1 MIAKRIMAPKAS
13 NSFQRLGA
21 YVLNVKDG
29 QRASDPRSWSR
40 LNAYILDTK
49 NDGEKVAWARATNCV
64 SDDLGWAVKEIIA
77 TQAQNTRSESS
88 KNYHLVVSFPEGERP
103 DREQLEDIED
113 RLCEAI
119 GLDEHQRV
127 SAVHQ
132 NTDNWHLHIAINTV
146 HPKTMRNGAPYQ
158 DHFRLQETCAELEI
172 KHELVHDNHADPLR
186 SRGARGTSSGA
197 QAFDAHQAVPSFLT
211 WVRKE
216 AAADLVAARDSGKGW
231 QALHEAATSH
241 GLVLKLRGAGLV
253 VGHTQNS
260 RLHIKAS
267 DVDRG
272 LSLKALTDQLGSF
285 EPTGHTAS
293 TKPAISS
300 YNDPTKSGQL
310 YEAFKQERDAAENA
324 RKAAQE
330 ALRARHLNFGRELN
344 EFYRDRMQRE
354 KQSGL
359 HGVLRRESFQ
369 HIATE
374 RTRDHAARKDREAA
388 ERVQARIAHPVPAW
402 QQWLE
407 AKAADGNVDA
417 LTMLRSRQQRATRL
431 EADLVDAGD
440 PASVKHVIKKH
451 LRPLVRRNGTV
462 IYNIADGGMVAD
474 EVTHVRVAQQSHAA
488 TLLAVALATERFG
501 AKPLVVR
508 GTEVFRNQ
516 VAVIAGKTGAKVT
529 FADPQLEDLRQ
540 QSTKDRSAFGGKDIH
555 VKARHNRSAELSR

>member
-1 MIAKRIMAPKAS
+1 MIAKRIMSPKGGAGY
-13 NSFQRLGA
+13 QRLAA
-21 YVLNVKDG
+21 YVLNVDDK
-29 QRASDPRSWSR
+29 QRASDPTAWDR
-40 LNAYILDTK
+40 LHAYVLDAK
-49 NDGEKVAWARATNCV
+49 HEGEKVAWARVSNCIA
-64 SDDLGWAVKEIIA
+64 DDPGWAVKEILA
-77 TQAQNTRSESS
+77 VQSQNTRSRRD

-103 DREQLEDIED
+103 DRQQLEDIED
-113 RLCEAI
+113 RLCEAV
-119 GLDEHQRV
+119 GLGEHQRV

-146 HPKTMRNGAPYQ
+146 HPKSLRNVAPFQ
-158 DHFRLQETCAELEI
+158 DHFRLQEACAELEI
-172 KHELVHDNHADPLR
+172 KHELVRDNHADPQR
-186 SRGARGTSSGA
+186 GRGARGTGSGA
-197 QAFDAHQAVPSFLT
+197 QAFDAHQDVPSFLT

-231 QALHEAATSH
+231 QGLHEAAASH

-272 LSLKALTDQLGSF
+272 LSFKALTDQLGPF
-285 EPTGHTAS
+285 EPAGQTAS
-293 TKPAISS
+293 TKPATSF
-300 YNDPTKSGQL
+300 YREPMKSGHL

-330 ALRARHLNFGRELN
+330 ALRTRHLNFTRELS

-354 KQSGL
+354 KLSGL
-359 HGVLRRESFQ
+359 RGALRRESFQ

-374 RTRDHAARKDREAA
+374 RTRDHAARKVREAA
-388 ERVQARIAHPVPAW
+388 ERVQARAAHPVPAW

-407 AKAADGNVDA
+407 AKAADGNVEA

-431 EADLVDAGD
+431 EADLLDAGD
-440 PASVKHVIKKH
+440 PGSVKHVIKKH

-474 EVTHVRVAQQSHAA
+474 EATHVRVAQPTHAA

-501 AKPLVVR
+501 DKPLVVR
-508 GTEVFRNQ
+508 GTDAFRKE
-516 VAVIAGKTGAKVT
+516 VAVVAGKTGADVT

-540 QSTKDRSAFGGKDIH
+540 QSTKDRSAFARRDIH
-555 VKARHNRSAELSR
+555 NKTRHNQNAEISR

>member
-1 MIAKRIMAPKAS
+1 MIAKRIVSPKATGGY
-13 NSFQRLGA
+13 QRLGA

-29 QRASDPRSWSR
+29 HRGSDPRSWSR

-77 TQAQNTRSESS
+77 TQAQNTRSQSS

-119 GLDEHQRV
+119 GLGEHQRV

-146 HPKTMRNGAPYQ
+146 HPKTLRNVAPFQ
-158 DHFRLQETCAELEI
+158 DHFRLQEACAELEI
-172 KHELVHDNHADPLR
+172 KHDLVRDNHADPQR
-186 SRGARGTSSGA
+186 GKGTHRTNGGARD
-197 QAFDAHQAVPSFLT
+197 FDARQGAPSFLA

-216 AAADLVAARDSGKGW
+216 AASDLMVARDSGKGW
-231 QALHEAATSH
+231 QPLHEAAASH
-241 GLVLKLRGAGLV
+241 GLVLKLHGAGLV
-253 VGHTQNS
+253 IGHAKNS

-285 EPTGHTAS
+285 EPATHTAS
-293 TKPAISS
+293 TKPATSS
-300 YNDPTKSGQL
+300 YSEPTKSGHL
-310 YEAFKQERDAAENA
+310 YEAFKQERDAAENG

-330 ALRARHLNFGRELN
+330 ALRARHLNFARELN

-354 KQSGL
+354 KLSGL
-359 HGVLRRESFQ
+359 RGALRRESFQ
-369 HIATE
+369 HIAAE
-374 RTRDHAARKDREAA
+374 RSRDYAARKVREAA
-388 ERVQARIAHPVPAW
+388 ERLQARTMHPVPAW

-431 EADLVDAGD
+431 EADLLHAGD

-474 EVTHVRVAQQSHAA
+474 EATHVQVAQPTHAA
-488 TLLAVALATERFG
+488 TALAVALATERFG
-501 AKPLVVR
+501 AKPLVVQ
-508 GTEVFRNQ
+508 GTEAFRKQ
-516 VAVIAGKTGAKVT
+516 VAVVAGKAGAGVT

-540 QSTKDRSAFGGKDIH
+540 QSTKDRSAFARADIH
-555 VKARHNRSAELSR
+555 NKTRHNQSAGLSR